1 GRFGYRHHALQRH
14 GRYANPRRFTLRP
27 LVVCRFDFSGC
38 GAGHPVAVD
47 SVWFNRADPLEL
59 THDQWFWGTV
69 MGLAIAGMQALDQ
82 FDFDTALELV
92 REWLATAL
100 WVTATDDQ

>member
-1 GRFGYRHHALQRH
+1 
-14 GRYANPRRFTLRP
+14 
-27 LVVCRFDFSGC
+27 
-38 GAGHPVAVD
+38 
-47 SVWFNRADPLEL
+47 
-59 THDQWFWGTV
+59 